1 MPMDHISVCICTYK
15 RPEFLRHLLAEL
27 EGQET
32 DGLFSFSAV
41 VVDNDVDQ
49 SGRSAFLAPM
59 DEIRIPV
66 CYLVEPER
74 SISLAR
80 NRSIENAQGNLIAF
94 IDDDEFPE
102 KDWLLNHYRA
112 LQTSHADG
120 VLGPVRPR
128 YDRQT
133 PTWLVKSKLLERRG
147 FHTGYVITDYR
158 DTRTGNAVLL
168 KSVFADR
175 ADWFDP
181 KFGKSGGGDA
191 VFFRRMME
199 KGKTF
204 IWCEEAVVSEYV
216 PPERQKKSY
225 YLKRAMTR
233 GMVEAQQSRF
243 WSSNTLRSFAAIP
256 LYALV
261 LPFAFLRGQN
271 IFMRY
276 LVKECDHL
284 SKVLTHMGIRLTKER
299 PY

>member
-1 MPMDHISVCICTYK
+1 MAMDHISVCICTYK
-15 RPEFLRHLLAEL
+15 RPDLLRHLLAEL
-27 EGQET
+27 EDQET
-32 DGLFSFSAV
+32 QGLFSFSAV

-49 SGRSAFLAPM
+49 SGRSAALSSV
-59 DEIRIPV
+59 DEMEIPV
-66 CYLVEPER
+66 RYLVEPER

-94 IDDDEFPE
+94 IDDDEFPG
-102 KDWLLNHYRA
+102 KGWLLNHFRA
-112 LQTSHADG
+112 LQASHADG
-120 VLGPVRPR
+120 VLGPVRPH
-128 YDRQT
+128 YDHQT
-133 PTWLVKSKLLERRG
+133 PAWLVKSELLERRG
-147 FHTGYVITDYR
+147 FQTGHVITDYR

-191 VFFRRMME
+191 VFFKRMME

-271 IFMRY
+271 VFMKY